1 MAWCPTALPS
11 VPHNEG
17 RSLKVHSRFRPC
29 PRACDGS
36 PMTVRGGGVPRVRM
50 ALMPTERMGPPPRS
64 FAADAHHC
72 IMVRVSK
79 RPSEYKHVAR
89 SARQASGLPSI
100 SSSRPQRACCRA
112 RGCQG
117 VAWQRWSLVNGR
129 ERRPTLTAPARDSVW
144 DVWVG
149 AKKRASGSNKETDE
163 EKRNHPL
170 WRGLTTKPPYK
181 RTRDHSTGRFG
192 PAMKPASGLIPL
204 EDRGVSP
211 ACGARPLARRPDC
224 PGEQRQ
230 LLGAAAHPGACDRH
244 QVDLHRI
251 ESDTLGCRSE

>member
-100 SSSRPQRACCRA
+100 SSSRPSRRA
-112 RGCQG
+112 RRTDQKLLGREEVRSPFAPIAPVCRRARSSQG
-117 VAWQRWSLVNGR
+117 AAWKPREYVAKA
-129 ERRPTLTAPARDSVW
+129 ERRPTLTAPARAGGW
-144 DVWVG
+144 IL
-149 AKKRASGSNKETDE
+149 RSGRK
-163 EKRNHPL
+163 
-170 WRGLTTKPPYK
+170 
-181 RTRDHSTGRFG
+181 
-192 PAMKPASGLIPL
+192 
-204 EDRGVSP
+204 
-211 ACGARPLARRPDC
+211 
-224 PGEQRQ
+224 
-230 LLGAAAHPGACDRH
+230 
-244 QVDLHRI
+244 
-251 ESDTLGCRSE
+251 